1 MEFLRMRHVAAPSVA
16 PVRDVTS
23 YIVVDDFGKSGRA
36 FRETDVAE
44 ADEEATVDALLSGQY
59 ERPIQIVAF
68 NLEEAGCATCRKTSL
83 AAPSRRRRR
92 PARRSLA
99 PRSGSMSNI
108 PAKTFRGR

>member
-1 MEFLRMRHVAAPSVA
+1 MRHVAAPSVA

-68 NLEEAGCATCRKTSL
+68 NLEEGWVRDVSEDV
-83 AAPSRRRRR
+83 
-92 PARRSLA
+92 ARRAVEKAAQTGKTLSRAAQWLYEQHTGEDV
-99 PRSGSMSNI
+99 PR
-108 PAKTFRGR
+108 ALVDR